1 MQNEAV
7 PSNFMIAHLNA
18 RVQPLHRGEFFEDPL
33 HEELQR
39 ASLGEVT
46 GGGTLQRENGEIDS
60 CDIEIEVPQSARET
74 ATRIIEILERLR
86 APKGSKLIIEA
97 DGSELPFGV
106 AEGMAVYLNGTDLP
120 DNVYKEC
127 DSNFVL
133 DEFNRLLGEVGQVL
147 SWWQGPTETAF
158 YLYGSS
164 FAEMKARVTAFID
177 SYPLCQRC
185 RIEQV
190 A

>member
-1 MQNEAV
+1 MAATIIV
-7 PSNFMIAHLNA
+7 AHLNA
-18 RVQPLHRGEFFEDPL
+18 RIQPIHRGEFFEDPL
-33 HEELQR
+33 NEELER
-39 ASLGEVT
+39 ASIGEVT
-46 GGGTLQRENGEIDS
+46 GGGTLQMKSGEIES
-60 CDIEIEVPQSARET
+60 CDIEIEVQDASRAT

-86 APKGSKLIIEA
+86 APKSSKLIVEA

-120 DNVYKEC
+120 DHVYKEC

-133 DEFNRLLGEVGQVL
+133 DEFNRLFDDAGHVL
-147 SWWQGPTETAF
+147 SWWQGPKETA
-158 YLYGSS
+158 LYSYGHS
-164 FAEMKARVTAFID
+164 FAEMKARVAEFIS
-177 SYPLCQRC
+177 SYPLCQKC

>member
-1 MQNEAV
+1 MAA
-7 PSNFMIAHLNA
+7 NFIVAHLNA
-18 RVQPLHRGEFFEDPL
+18 RIQPLHRGEFFEDPL
-33 HEELQR
+33 NEELQR

-46 GGGTLQRENGEIDS
+46 GGGTLQMQSGEIDS
-60 CDIEIEVPQSARET
+60 CDLDIEVTNSSRET

-97 DGSELPFGV
+97 GDSEVPFGV

-133 DEFNRLLGEVGQVL
+133 DEFNRLLGEVGKVL

-158 YLYGSS
+158 YLYGTS
-164 FAEMKARVTAFID
+164 FAEMKARVAAFID
-177 SYPLCQRC
+177 SYPLCQKC
-185 RIEQV
+185 RIEQI

>member
-1 MQNEAV
+1 MSA
-7 PSNFMIAHLNA
+7 NFIVAHLNA
-18 RVQPLHRGEFFEDPL
+18 RIQPLHRGEFFEDPL
-33 HEELQR
+33 NEELER

-46 GGGTLQRENGEIDS
+46 GGGTLQMQSGEIDS
-60 CDIEIEVPQSARET
+60 CDIEIEVTNTSRET

-86 APKGSKLIIEA
+86 APKGSKLIVEA

-106 AEGMAVYLNGTDLP
+106 AEGMAVYLNGTELP
-120 DNVYKEC
+120 DEVYKEC

-133 DEFNRLLGEVGQVL
+133 DEFNRLLGEVGKVL

-158 YLYGSS
+158 YLYGAS
-164 FAEMKARVTAFID
+164 FAEMKARVAEFID
-177 SYPLCQRC
+177 SYPLCQKC